1 MIGLRHT
8 TFQIFLWR
16 NKMKITKNFIAIVLC
31 LLLVTT
37 SYATVSAEDSK
48 SLKLVSK
55 TVEVLDNGDVEVLID
70 IADNPGISSLS
81 LSVSYDRNA
90 LTFKENGFVD
100 TELMVGKL
108 PTTLTENPF
117 RLSWNHTSGT
127 PENNYKNGTVAK
139 LYFKANAGFY
149 GETEISVIIVSSQ
162 TIVNNEIARPSYSKD
177 VVKYYVT
184 RDRLSIKDGEAF
196 AYGLNGENLIIAS
209 YDEDSMVDCKVY
221 PNGAGDVQIKVADVL
236 DLSGATIVKAF
247 LWEDLETC
255 IPVCNHAEELNI
267 TDIN

>member
-1 MIGLRHT
+1 
-8 TFQIFLWR
+8 
-16 NKMKITKNFIAIVLC
+16 MKITKNFIAIVLC
-31 LLLVTT
+31 FLLVTT

-139 LYFKANAGFY
+139 LYFKANEGFY
-149 GETEISVIIVSSQ
+149 GETEISVKIVSSQ

-196 AYGLNGENLIIAS
+196 AYGLSGETFIIAS
-209 YDEDSMVDCKVY
+209 YDHDGMIDCKTY
-221 PNGAGDVQIKVADVL
+221 PALSGDVKIKIAEAIDT
-236 DLSGATIVKAF
+236 DGATKVKAF
-247 LWEDLETC
+247 LWKDLETC
-255 IPVCNHAEELNI
+255 MPLCNHVEE
-267 TDIN
+267 

>member
-1 MIGLRHT
+1 
-8 TFQIFLWR
+8 
-16 NKMKITKNFIAIVLC
+16 MKITKNFIAIVLC

-81 LSVSYDRNA
+81 LLVSYDRNA

-100 TELMVGKL
+100 TELMVGKV

-127 PENNYKNGTVAK
+127 PENNYKNGTIAK
-139 LYFKANAGFY
+139 LYFKANEGFY

-196 AYGLNGENLIIAS
+196 AYGLNGETLIIAS
-209 YDEDSMVDCKVY
+209 YDKDSMIDCKVY
-221 PNGAGDVQIKVADVL
+221 PNSTGDVKLTIADEINTT
-236 DLSGATIVKAF
+236 GATKVKAF
-247 LWEDLETC
+247 LWENLEMLV
-255 IPVCNHAEELNI
+255 PVCDCAEEEL
-267 TDIN
+267 